1 MKKVAITGA
10 KGFIGRNLRAELGRF
25 PDEYELFLID
35 IDTDERT
42 LKGYLSR
49 CDVVV
54 HLAGV
59 NRPINETEFKTGN
72 VDFTSEVLTALC
84 ELKNT
89 VPVIV
94 TSSIQAELDNPYGTS
109 KLQGEQIVFA
119 YSKAQKAP
127 VYIFRLPNVFGKW
140 CRPNYNS
147 AVATFCNNIANGLP
161 IEVNAPER
169 VMTLVYIDDVIASI
183 KDAIEGKA
191 FPAEDGFCHVPVTY
205 EEKLQ
210 TIADKIA
217 AFHRCRE
224 TLEMPRLTGLDKLL
238 YSTYLSYLPTN
249 AFSYPLA
256 AHSDER
262 GIFAEFFKT
271 DNTGQFSISTTAPGI
286 TRGNHWHHT
295 KVEKFL
301 VVQGEASIC
310 FRRVGEASVYEYKVS
325 GSKPTVV
332 DIPVGYTHSIK
343 NISSSEE
350 LITVIWANEPFDPER
365 PDTYFL
371 EV

>member
-10 KGFIGRNLRAELGRF
+10 KGFIGRNLRAELGRL
-25 PDEYELFLID
+25 PDEYELFPID

-59 NRPINETEFKTGN
+59 NRPQNEREFKEGN

-84 ELKNT
+84 ELKNA

-94 TSSIQAELDNPYGTS
+94 TSSIQAELDNPYGVS
-109 KLQGEQIVFA
+109 KLQGEQIVFS
-119 YSKAQKAP
+119 YSKAQRTP

-183 KDAIEGKA
+183 IAAINGKVTA
-191 FPAEDGFCHVPVTY
+191 KEDGYCHVPVTY

-210 TIADKIA
+210 AIAYKIQ
-217 AFHRCRE
+217 AFHDSRE
-224 TLEMPRLTGLDKLL
+224 TLVMPKLTGLDKAL

-249 AFSYPLA
+249 AFSYPLTTHA
-256 AHSDER
+256 DER
-262 GIFAEFFKT
+262 GHFAEFFKT
-271 DNTGQFSISTTAPGI
+271 DGTGQFSISTTAPGI

-310 FRRVGEASVYEYKVS
+310 FRRVDDSAVYEYKVS

-343 NISSSEE
+343 NISNSEE
-350 LITVIWANEPFDPER
+350 LVTVIWANEPFDPAR
-365 PDTYFL
+365 PDTYLL